1 MEPAGRRA
9 LVVDDHPSFRR
20 SARRMLEAAGW
31 DVVGEAG
38 GAADA
43 RRAAADL
50 RPDLVLLDVQLPGEP
65 RAVGG
70 AQPFGHDQLGHLAP
84 HGLLGSAR

>member
-1 MEPAGRRA
+1 
-9 LVVDDHPSFRR
+9 
-20 SARRMLEAAGW
+20 
-31 DVVGEAG
+31 
-38 GAADA
+38 
-43 RRAAADL
+43 
-50 RPDLVLLDVQLPGEP
+50 VLLDVQLPDEP